1 MSDTPPI
8 DAELAAFFRDVGQ
21 EFSKYP
27 PVRMEL
33 PYEPHRRTVDAIAV
47 KATVGGPVMAETADH
62 WVAARGQRILCRP
75 DHPRVDEALPVM
87 VHFHGGGWI

>member
-1 MSDTPPI
+1 MSDTSRI
-8 DAELAAFFRDVGQ
+8 DAELSVFLRDVGQ

-47 KATVGGPVMAETADH
+47 KATVGGPAMAETTDR
-62 WVAARGQRILCRP
+62 WVAARGQRILCRLYR
-75 DHPRVDEALPVM
+75 PRVDEACP
-87 VHFHGGGWI
+87 